1 MSNKF
6 NANAL
11 AEYCRAF
18 ARRLCNEAYQNQPVM
33 NGRELLDLAPV
44 AQINLLIISS
54 LYDKWKADAEKFRSP
69 YFDFTHSDVQEALQ
83 GFMNT
88 VSQHI
93 AIRREHLE
101 PLLIDATRRTLI
113 LIFDPRSYF
122 DELIRG
128 QPDFEL
134 TNEAARQMI
143 RYTQINK
150 FIPTF
155 IAHRMNDKSSVY
167 VNQALSFLDEA
178 LTQRGH
184 EVEQYDKFVATFS
197 DRVPLNVHALLRN
210 HVPDAIPSPPGRSF
224 FDAIDQ
230 AKTGQANTTDAPSIT
245 PLADPFAEN
254 QVMSLRPEPKLTTSE
269 GRPIQIL
276 SLSTDEDEDN
286 VDEPTGPLTVNDRL
300 RQAAADARSMPAV
313 NVPVT
318 SVPTPTPPPVT
329 VPISRVTTESVTK
342 SISLNQK
349 FRFIN
354 QLFSGNALSYN
365 TAMEELDKAEN
376 YAQALDLVSYRYA
389 AQYLW
394 DMSSDE
400 VGELVEI
407 LKRRFAV

>member
-11 AEYCRAF
+11 ADYCRAF
-18 ARRLCNEAYQNQPVM
+18 ARRLCNEAYQNQPVI
-33 NGRELLDLAPV
+33 NGRELLELAPV

-93 AIRREHLE
+93 TIRREHLE
-101 PLLIDATRRTLI
+101 PLLVDATRRTLI

-122 DELIRG
+122 DEQIRN

-134 TNEAARQMI
+134 THEAARQMI

-150 FIPTF
+150 FIPTL
-155 IAHRMNDKSSVY
+155 ISQRMNDKPSVY

-184 EVEQYDKFVATFS
+184 ELEQYDKFVTLFS
-197 DRVPLNVHALLRN
+197 DRVPLNLQALLRN
-210 HVPDAIPSPPGRSF
+210 HVPDAIPAPPGRSF
-224 FDAIDQ
+224 FDALESEPTNRSAD
-230 AKTGQANTTDAPSIT
+230 ST
-245 PLADPFAEN
+245 PALADPFAETR
-254 QVMSLRPEPKLTTSE
+254 VMNLQPEPKPTLVD
-269 GRPIQIL
+269 GRPMQTL
-276 SLSTDEDEDN
+276 SLSTDDEY
-286 VDEPTGPLTVNDRL
+286 EKEQSTGPLTVNDRL
-300 RQAAADARSMPAV
+300 RQAAAEARAMPSVPAPMPAPILTKSQPTAPI
-313 NVPVT
+313 PV
-318 SVPTPTPPPVT
+318 TPPP
-329 VPISRVTTESVTK
+329 RVSVESVTK

-407 LKRRFAV
+407 LKRRFNG